1 MPIVNIAI
9 LKGRTL
15 EQKKELVKSVTEAI
29 ARSVDVAPE
38 KIWIKIDEM
47 DGENFSTAGI
57 LHTSK

>member
-15 EQKKELVKSVTEAI
+15 EQKKELVKSVTEAV
-29 ARSVDVAPE
+29 AKSVDVAPE

-47 DGENFSTAGI
+47 EKDNFATAGT
-57 LHTSK
+57 LHC